1 MTSTHDTDMTTSA
14 DPDRDD
20 TSERLDTDY
29 PADGHQA
36 ADDQAVSDQAVSDQ
50 TAGGQYGTDRDGT
63 DRDGTDRDGEH
74 DGPPFAV
81 GQNGTVTP
89 GTAADDGDETYGSAG
104 TGRAVSD
111 TDPDLIIVAETVDE
125 VPATTNDT
133 GTSGAVTNGTVTND
147 SVIDGNL
154 ATSQTVPDQ
163 PAAVDPAATGVTAT
177 GTAATA
183 GAATDTTDQAA
194 QAQDYD
200 RRWSEL
206 QALFVD
212 DPRASVER
220 AARLVN
226 DEIEALVQA
235 ARQQQESLSTWRDTD
250 ADTEALR
257 NALRSYRTFWGTVH
271 EELARQS

>member
-14 DPDRDD
+14 DPDRDE
-20 TSERLDTDY
+20 TSERLDADY
-29 PADGHQA
+29 PAGGRPA
-36 ADDQAVSDQAVSDQ
+36 ADDQFADQAAADQ
-50 TAGGQYGTDRDGT
+50 
-63 DRDGTDRDGEH
+63 DGEH

-89 GTAADDGDETYGSAG
+89 GTTVDDGDETLGSAG
-104 TGRAVSD
+104 TDRSVSD

-125 VPATTNDT
+125 VPA
-133 GTSGAVTNGTVTND
+133 VTDD
-147 SVIDGNL
+147 SVMSDSVMSDSVMSDSVRDDGVTDDSVTDDSVTDDSVTDDPAAGNL
-154 ATSQTVPDQ
+154 ATSQTGPDQ
-163 PAAVDPAATGVTAT
+163 TAAATGTGT
-177 GTAATA
+177 GTAATPGPA
-183 GAATDTTDQAA
+183 DRAA

-212 DPRASVER
+212 DPRASVEQ
-220 AARLVN
+220 AARLVD

-235 ARQQQESLSTWRDTD
+235 ARQQQESLSTWRAAD

>member
-14 DPDRDD
+14 DQDRDD
-20 TSERLDTDY
+20 TSEQLATDY
-29 PADGHQA
+29 PVRDRHA
-36 ADDQAVSDQAVSDQ
+36 ADDQAVADE
-50 TAGGQYGTDRDGT
+50 TAAEQN
-63 DRDGTDRDGEH
+63 GEH

-104 TGRAVSD
+104 RSVSD

-133 GTSGAVTNGTVTND
+133 GTTGTVT
-147 SVIDGNL
+147 VTDGNL
-154 ATSQTVPDQ
+154 ATGQTVQDQ
-163 PAAVDPAATGVTAT
+163 PAATGTAAMGATATGATAT

-183 GAATDTTDQAA
+183 GTTADTTDRAA

-206 QALFVD
+206 QSLFVD
-212 DPRASVER
+212 DPRASVEQ
-220 AARLVN
+220 AARLVD

-271 EELARQS
+271 EELAHQS